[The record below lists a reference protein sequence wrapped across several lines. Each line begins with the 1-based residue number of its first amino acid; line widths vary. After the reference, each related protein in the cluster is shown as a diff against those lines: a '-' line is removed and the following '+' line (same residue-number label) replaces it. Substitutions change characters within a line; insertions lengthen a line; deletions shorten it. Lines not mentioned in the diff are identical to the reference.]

1 MRLRDAGAL
10 ALSTLRCSPART
22 LMTMLGLAVGVAAV
36 LTVRALGAAG
46 ETEVEREIARM
57 GVNKVWITA
66 DGGAMLAEDSA
77 PLVAQAADVPASAGA
92 WAAGSVGLDGRRAQV
107 QIVGYD
113 GGMEAVHGGR
123 ASQGR
128 MFTAEDH
135 RLSRPVC
142 MVDQTLNDALG
153 GNALGRRVEIGGRRL
168 LVVGIVRGLAMPSMA
183 MGSGMAVLP
192 LSTWQDTFGHGAQ
205 ELTLLVAPGRRAAQ
219 IADAA
224 MAALG
229 GGFSA
234 QTLENEI
241 DAARQI
247 VRIFVMVLSCVAA
260 VCMVT
265 GGVGVMNVLMASVRE
280 RRREIGLLKALGAT
294 SGGVGLI
301 FLLEAGCHALLGGV
315 LGTALGAGMI
325 GLFGAWIGLETVLT
339 IRAALP
345 VVALAGLLGVLS
357 GVVPALRAAAM
368 EVVDAFRAE

>member
-10 ALSTLRCSPART
+10 ALSTLRCSPVRT

-66 DGGAMLAEDSA
+66 DGGGVLPDDSA
-77 PLVAQAADVPASAGA
+77 LLASRAAAVPASAGA
-92 WAAGSVGLDGRRAQV
+92 CTAGPVALDGRTAAV

-113 GGMEAVHGGR
+113 DGMEAVHGGR
-123 ASQGR
+123 ASEGR
-128 MFTAEDH
+128 MFTAEDQ
-135 RLSRPVC
+135 RQSRAVC
-142 MVDQTLNDALG
+142 MIDQALNDALG
-153 GNALGRRVEIGGRRL
+153 GDALGRRIDIGGRRL
-168 LVVGIVRGLAMPSMA
+168 LVVGIVRGLAMPSLA
-183 MGSGMAVLP
+183 LGSGMAVLP
-192 LSTWQDTFGHGAQ
+192 LSTWEDTFGQGSQ
-205 ELTLLVAPGRRAAQ
+205 ELTLAVAPGMRAAQ

-224 MAALG
+224 LAALG
-229 GGFSA
+229 EGFSA

-265 GGVGVMNVLMASVRE
+265 GGVGVMNVLLASVRE

-301 FLLEAGCHALLGGV
+301 FLLEAGCYALLGGV

-325 GLFGAWIGLETVLT
+325 ALFGAWIGLEATLTAGEILPVLT
-339 IRAALP
+339 
-345 VVALAGLLGVLS
+345 LAGLLGVLF
-357 GVVPALRAAAM
+357 GVIPAVRAAGM